1 MTVFK
6 RLGHFSRDERGQVAV
21 MFGLAVTPMV
31 MLVGSAIDISRASSA
46 KEQLQLAADSAVL
59 AALAMP
65 GDSSGSD
72 RQTRA
77 ESVFKANFNKIAN
90 VTPQI
95 VASATSVS
103 VEATYEMPTSF
114 LQVAK
119 IDSLSIAG
127 SSSGK
132 ATVTATDRVCLLALD
147 PNAVNGFKS
156 QGTPNVDYTGC
167 WAHTNSTTA
176 TAVDGG
182 GSAVVTGAGTSA
194 VGGVT
199 LAAKDVYTPDPV
211 ANAAV
216 VKDPFAII
224 GAYDGPS
231 WAYTTTFTPPPL
243 ASACKASNLNLK
255 KGNFTLQP
263 GRYCGGI
270 NMQAQAKVTFEPGV
284 YVIDNGLL
292 NTQSGSSMTGS
303 NVLFYF
309 RGANARMT
317 VIGGGTIDLKG
328 RQMGS
333 SYEGFLF
340 IAHPDAYRD
349 GTSNIQGGGSF
360 NMEGMVYMPTQNMLI
375 TGNGDSNASSKFFS
389 IVAKS
394 FEFRGNGI
402 FRYKPHD
409 TASNMPD
416 IMPKTGTVV
425 SSIKVEK

>member
-1 MTVFK
+1 MKVFK
-6 RLGHFSRDERGQVAV
+6 RLGQFSRDERGQVAV

-31 MLVGSAIDISRASSA
+31 MLVGSAIDISRASGA

-59 AALAMP
+59 AALSMP
-65 GDSSGSD
+65 GDTSGAD
-72 RQTRA
+72 RKSRA
-77 ESVFKANFNKIAN
+77 ESVFKANFSKVAD
-90 VTPQI
+90 VTPQV
-95 VASATSVS
+95 VATATSVDVKAS
-103 VEATYEMPTSF
+103 YEMPTSF
-114 LQVAK
+114 LQIAH
-119 IDSLSIAG
+119 IDSLAINSEA
-127 SSSGK
+127 SGK

-147 PNAVNGFKS
+147 PAAVNGFKS

-182 GSAVVTGAGTSA
+182 GSAVVTGDGTSA

-199 LAAKDVYTPDPV
+199 AAARDVYTPDPT

-216 VKDPFAII
+216 VKDPFAIV
-224 GAYDGPS
+224 GAYDGLS
-231 WAYTTTFTPPPL
+231 SAYTPTFTPPALP
-243 ASACKASNLNLK
+243 SACKASNLNLK

-284 YVIDNGLL
+284 YIIDNGLL
-292 NTQSGSSMTGS
+292 NTQSGSSMNGS

-328 RQMGS
+328 RQTGS
-333 SYEGFLF
+333 SYPGFLF
-340 IAHPDAYRD
+340 IAHPDAYRN
-349 GTSNIQGGGSF
+349 GTSNIQGGGTF

-409 TASNMPD
+409 AASNMPD
-416 IMPKTGTVV
+416 IMPKTGSVV
-425 SSIKVEK
+425 SSIKIEK